1 MNSIVK
7 TVIVTALSVSMG
19 TSIASLS
26 AAKTNFH
33 NCGSGNMRP
42 PPAMI
47 SQNFEYIFGQLNI
60 TEDQGKQVL
69 DILKQQRDT
78 MRKTMQTARQ
88 QVQAGPPT
96 EDERKAIQAAMRE
109 QLRVSLTP
117 ILSNEQIEEFLDY
130 FEAHMPAGRPH
141 GQKPDIT
148 DMSTDSDTD
157 ADLNNL

>member
-7 TVIVTALSVSMG
+7 TVIIMAMSVSTGMG
-19 TSIASLS
+19 IASIS
-26 AAKTNFH
+26 AAETNSH
-33 NCGSGNMRP
+33 NCDSGSMRP
-42 PPAMI
+42 PPAMMG
-47 SQNFEYIFGQLNI
+47 QNFEYIFGQLNI
-60 TEDQGKQVL
+60 TEEQGKQVL

-78 MRKTMQTARQ
+78 MRETMQTARQ

-117 ILSNEQIEEFLDY
+117 VLSNEQIEGFLDY

-141 GQKPDIT
+141 GQKPDRPDT
-148 DMSTDSDTD
+148 STDSDTD